1 MVIETYLS
9 TNTKPKRAA
18 DNDRRSNPHIPVKG
32 FAAQRTVEKIPQ
44 SLGTDTITKRHIGM
58 HTAEFAYTKHTIDG
72 HIATHYLAK
81 PHTQLLGLG
90 RAGSKEECKGYCAKN
105 KS

>member
-1 MVIETYLS
+1 MIINTYFP
-9 TNTKPKRAA
+9 TNAKPKRAA
-18 DNDRRSNPHIPVKG
+18 DNDRWSSSHIPVKG

-44 SLGTDTITKRHIGM
+44 SLGTDTIAKRHIGM
-58 HTAEFAYTKHTIDG
+58 HTAEFAYTKHTIDS

-90 RAGSKEECKGYCAKN
+90 RAGSKEECKDYCTKN